1 MFGISE
7 TFTIKIMICFH
18 KKTAIPD
25 PTTCKLTIPQGD
37 GMCLPPVGLTFRRI
51 WFSGL
56 GEEAIYAPD
65 RQTEYMYIPLSD
77 DTDHYSPAPKAELI
91 TV

>member
-7 TFTIKIMICFH
+7 TFTFKIMICFH
-18 KKTAIPD
+18 RKPAIPD
-25 PTTCKLTIPQGD
+25 QTTCKLTIPQGD
-37 GMCLPPVGLTFRRI
+37 GLCLPPVGLTFGRI

-56 GEEAIYAPD
+56 GEAIYAPD
-65 RQTEYMYIPLSD
+65 RQNIMYIPLSD
-77 DTDHYSPAPKAELI
+77 ETDNHSPALKAGLI